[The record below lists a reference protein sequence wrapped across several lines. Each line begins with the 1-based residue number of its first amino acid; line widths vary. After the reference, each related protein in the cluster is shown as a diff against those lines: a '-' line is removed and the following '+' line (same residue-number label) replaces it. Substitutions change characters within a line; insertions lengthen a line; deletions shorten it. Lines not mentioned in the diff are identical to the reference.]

1 MFAAVLDV
9 NRHLFVYHETGIDVY
24 ESDTC
29 QLHHRMLGT
38 DRILGSSLAPTAIEQ
53 PQLCDDACIWGRSI
67 LVGRHLIYVS
77 QPTLDRILIISTVQM
92 IVVETIRT
100 DRFPVN
106 LQYVPHL
113 DQVWLVNWRSQE
125 GASTKSIQVV
135 RNASRHHRHGA
146 GVQPM
151 RHMAETIE
159 GQFDQIKGLF
169 VPSVVEQEQNPYVYR
184 YGYVT
189 HENQRGMYKLDLV
202 RMKYT
207 KSIELT
213 LYNCVP
219 ENIEFSALCESYAF
233 MIRKQF

>member
-1 MFAAVLDV
+1 M
-9 NRHLFVYHETGIDVY
+9 I
-24 ESDTC
+24 
-29 QLHHRMLGT
+29 GT
-38 DRILGSSLAPTAIEQ
+38 DRIPGTDQ
-53 PQLCDDACIWGRSI
+53 HLCDIDGACVWGRSI

-77 QPTLDRILIISTVQM
+77 QPTLDRILIVSTVQM
-92 IVVETIRT
+92 MVLETVRT

-106 LQYVPHL
+106 LEYVPHL

-125 GASTKSIQVV
+125 GASTKSIQVI
-135 RNASRHHRHGA
+135 RNASRAAQRGHRNK
-146 GVQPM
+146 VQ
-151 RHMAETIE
+151 HEAESIE

-169 VPSVVEQEQNPYVYR
+169 VPSVAEQEQMPYVYR

-202 RMKYT
+202 RLKYT

-219 ENIEFSALCESYAF
+219 ENIEFSALCKCDRIHMSF
-233 MIRKQF
+233 D